1 MAIKIFS
8 DKTNQFYDS
17 IEAANKAE
25 FALKEKENLEKI
37 RKEREAVAAKEK
49 KEKETAERKAMA
61 TEVEAARQDMIK
73 AQKSYRDKLEAFC
86 KRWGAYHLTLDRA
99 EDFPTLFDFFSWL

>member
-1 MAIKIFS
+1 MIKIFS
-8 DKTNQFYDS
+8 DKTGKFYNS
-17 IEAANKAE
+17 VEEANKAE
-25 FALKEKENLEKI
+25 FELKEQENREKI
-37 RKEREAVAAKEK
+37 RKEREAAVAKEK

-73 AQKSYRDKLEAFC
+73 AQKSYRDILEAFC
-86 KRWGAYHLTLDRA
+86 KRWGAYHLTLDKA

>member
-1 MAIKIFS
+1 MIKIFS
-8 DKTNQFYDS
+8 DKTGKFYNS
-17 IEAANKAE
+17 VEEANKAE
-25 FALKEKENLEKI
+25 FELKEKENLEKI

-61 TEVEAARQDMIK
+61 AEVETARQAMIR
-73 AQKSYRDKLEAFC
+73 AQKSYRDILEAFC
-86 KRWGAYHLTLDRA
+86 KRWGAYHLTLDKA

>member
-1 MAIKIFS
+1 MAVKIYS
-8 DKTNQFYDS
+8 DRTNQFYDS

-49 KEKETAERKAMA
+49 KEKGTAERKAMA
-61 TEVEAARQDMIK
+61 TEVEVARQDMIK

-86 KRWGAYHLTLDRA
+86 KRWGAYHLTLDKA

>member
-1 MAIKIFS
+1 MIKYFS
-8 DKTNQFYDS
+8 DKTGQYYDS
-17 IEAANKAE
+17 VEAANKAE

-37 RKEREAVAAKEK
+37 RKEREALAAQAK

-86 KRWGAYHLTLDRA
+86 KRWGAYHLTLDKA

>member
-1 MAIKIFS
+1 MAVKIYS
-8 DKTNQFYDS
+8 DRTNQFYDS

-61 TEVEAARQDMIK
+61 AEVEAARQDMIK

-86 KRWGAYHLTLDRA
+86 KRWGAYHLTLDKA

>member
-1 MAIKIFS
+1 MIKIFS
-8 DKTNQFYDS
+8 DKTGKFYNS
-17 IEAANKAE
+17 VEEANKAE
-25 FALKEKENLEKI
+25 FELKEKENLEKI
-37 RKEREAVAAKEK
+37 RKEREALAVQAK

-86 KRWGAYHLTLDRA
+86 KRWGAYHLTLDKV

>member
-1 MAIKIFS
+1 MIKIFS

-37 RKEREAVAAKEK
+37 RKEREALAAQQK

-61 TEVEAARQDMIK
+61 TEVEDARQAMIK
-73 AQKSYRDKLEAFC
+73 AQKAYRDKLEAFC
-86 KRWGAYHLTLDRA
+86 KRWGAYHLTLDKA

>member
-1 MAIKIFS
+1 MIKIFS
-8 DKTNQFYDS
+8 DKTGKFYNS
-17 IEAANKAE
+17 VEEANKAE
-25 FALKEKENLEKI
+25 FELKEKENLEKI

-61 TEVEAARQDMIK
+61 AEVEAARQDMIK

-86 KRWGAYHLTLDRA
+86 KRWGAYHLTLDKA